1 MRIKAAIYRPDW
13 SPRSLVETSDILQ
26 LNAALRLGET
36 WREVPLDA
44 ETFDDVPPF
53 DALPVHPDL
62 VEPA

>member
-36 WREVPLDA
+36 WREVPA
-44 ETFDDVPPF
+44 AAIGSSTRW
-53 DALPVHPDL
+53 PDHGQ
-62 VEPA
+62 AS